1 MQAHISFDT
10 LEYMDELKRGGINQ
24 SEAEA
29 ITKATSKAFTQM
41 MIMKELCTKK
51 DLSDLKTD
59 LQAFIVKAVTSTIF
73 ILGSIQTFLHY
84 VK

>member
-10 LEYMDELKRGGINQ
+10 LEYMDELKKGGISQ

-29 ITKATSKAFTQM
+29 ITKATSKAFVQLMLT
-41 MIMKELCTKK
+41 KELSTKK

-59 LQAFIVKAVTSTIF
+59 LQGFILKAITSTIF

-84 VK
+84 VS